1 MQATDTPQKQSQGD
15 DTAPI
20 QPIVDDVQ
28 TTETPSASVHITN
41 PDFDPELRR
50 VRFKLPAHV
59 VKSMDKYYDEE
70 FKQSGKTNHYKEEFR
85 GAQFMAAIGEG
96 QNAHKNLAEVEENLG
111 TLSAL
116 VEIAKKQDSE
126 LRDELRIIARKNK
139 ALKKQA
145 KLLKNIAVG
154 IVVFFTVILLL
165 IWRSVRRNAA

>member
-85 GAQFMAAIGEG
+85 GAQFMAAMGEG
-96 QNAHKNLAEVEENLG
+96 HDVHKKLADAEYQLDV
-111 TLSAL
+111 LSQSAT
-116 VEIAKKQDSE
+116 IAYTTCGE
-126 LRDELRIIARKNK
+126 LRDEMRLIARKNK